1 MADPPTPAEMRFG
14 KIDDIKSRVAA
25 AIDASRRYL
34 FSTQNQEEGYWCGEL
49 GADTTLVSDYVLLHR
64 LLGTEDALRTQ
75 KCAVEILNR
84 QNKDGGWPIYNDGPS
99 NISASVKAYFALKM
113 AGYSPDHP
121 QLQKARERILALGG
135 VTAVNTFTKIYLCFL
150 GQYDYDAVPAIPP
163 EIVLF
168 PKWFWFNLYEISS
181 WSRAILVPLSI
192 AYAKKPFKKIPQEE
206 GIDELFVGGRSV
218 SELRLRW
225 ARKPISWRN
234 FFLML
239 DRLVHFLEHV
249 HVRPLRSRAL
259 KVAEKWMLERL
270 EMSDGLGAIYPGIMN
285 SIIAL
290 RCLGY
295 SLDDPQVIRAMDEF
309 ERLGIEEATT
319 FRMQPAMSPVWDTAY
334 AVFALAESGV
344 AANDRRLVQPCEWML
359 RKQVTRR
366 GDWSVKNRKA
376 APAGWYFEFNN
387 EFYPDVDDSAQVLL
401 ALSRVKTSNESYH
414 SRSVQ
419 RAIDWI
425 LSMQCR
431 NGGWASFDKDND
443 RMVFQHIPFADH
455 NAMLDPATVD
465 ITGRVLECLA
475 SYGYSLKDQP
485 VRRAIEF
492 IKREQEPDGSWFG
505 RWGVNYIYGT
515 MLVLRGLE
523 AIGVDHHE
531 PFVQQ
536 AVEWLRMMQNPDG
549 GWGERCDS
557 YDDPN
562 TKGVGP
568 STASQ
573 TAWAVMGLLAA
584 SDTRSDSLQR
594 GIAYLLKT
602 QHRDGSW
609 DESLYTGTG
618 FPRVFYLMYYMYRQ
632 YFPLLALTVYAKAS
646 AASHEEQL
654 RVARRGQ
661 RAR

>member
-64 LLGTEDALRTQ
+64 LLGTEDVLRTQ

-225 ARKPISWRN
+225 ASKPISWRN

-594 GIAYLLKT
+594 GIAYLLKA
-602 QHRDGSW
+602 QRRDGSW
-609 DESLYTGTG
+609 EESLYTGTG